1 MTILAVIPARQ
12 QCGVSDYAGHLYS
25 GAEFET
31 GSNRLIK
38 MPLNFWNCLKI
49 PFIRADIVHLQHEYS
64 IYGFAGCWGFLLF
77 CYLLLLRLTGGKL
90 VVTLHT
96 IYDWDQAGQIFAH
109 RTTSHL
115 LIQALRLYGKLY
127 HRLILLA
134 ASRVIFLS
142 EGSRAAFTRIAP
154 WATAIKLTVIPIGV
168 YDHPIR
174 ARDAAKLEAR
184 YGIQPD
190 DYVFTL
196 FGFAFPNKGY
206 HLAIE
211 ALKELQSGHSG
222 LKRAHPD
229 TAPVFPLAS
238 PEGGEGRDEEA
249 PMFTDPIP
257 SPQPSARLGGV
268 RESGAVSGCTRL
280 KLLIVSGEPGEG
292 GAQYLAS
299 LKEMTRRLG
308 LEPAV
313 IFTGFIPFDDPLLD
327 EALLRTQC
335 FLYPY
340 LKESA
345 TSGSLATTL
354 AARKIYLTSDLEM
367 FRSFTPGI
375 KFRAGDAG
383 DLAARML
390 QVRQM
395 DTDAIAANQGRLQAY
410 LAANNTEAM
419 RRNHLDCFVRLLEA
433 KSGSDSSL

>member
-12 QCGVSDYAGHLYS
+12 QCGISDYAGQLYS
-25 GAEFET
+25 GTDFET
-31 GSNRLIK
+31 GGNRLIK
-38 MPLNFWNCLKI
+38 VPLNFWNCLKI
-49 PFIRADIVHLQHEYS
+49 PFVRADIVHLQHEYS

-109 RTTSHL
+109 RTKSRV
-115 LIQALRLYGKLY
+115 LIQALRFYGKTY
-127 HRLILLA
+127 HRLLLLA

-142 EGSRAAFTRIAP
+142 EGSRGAFSRIAP
-154 WATAIKLTVIPIGV
+154 WADPKKFAVIPIGV

-184 YGIQPD
+184 YGIEPD

-211 ALKELQSGHSG
+211 AMKELQAGHSG
-222 LKRAHPD
+222 
-229 TAPVFPLAS
+229 
-238 PEGGEGRDEEA
+238 
-249 PMFTDPIP
+249 
-257 SPQPSARLGGV
+257 
-268 RESGAVSGCTRL
+268 L

-299 LKEMTRRLG
+299 LKEMTRRLD
-308 LEPAV
+308 LEKVV

-375 KFRAGDAG
+375 QFRAGEAG
-383 DLAARML
+383 DLAAKML

-395 DTDAIAANQGRLQAY
+395 DADAVAAYQGRLQTY

-419 RRNHLDCFVRLLEA
+419 RRSHLDCFVRLLEA
-433 KSGSDSSL
+433 KSGSDCSL

>member
-12 QCGVSDYAGHLYS
+12 QCGISDYAGQLYS
-25 GAEFET
+25 GTDFET
-31 GSNRLIK
+31 GGNRLIK
-38 MPLNFWNCLKI
+38 VPLNFWNCLKI
-49 PFIRADIVHLQHEYS
+49 PFVRADIVHLQHEYS
-64 IYGFAGCWGFLLF
+64 LYGFAGCWGFLLF

-109 RTTSHL
+109 RTKSRV
-115 LIQALRLYGKLY
+115 LIQALRFYGKTY
-127 HRLILLA
+127 HRLILRA
-134 ASRVIFLS
+134 ASLVIFLS
-142 EGSRAAFTRIAP
+142 EGSRAAFVRIAL
-154 WATAIKLTVIPIGV
+154 WADPKRFAVIPIGV
-168 YDHPIR
+168 YDHPIL

-184 YGIQPD
+184 YGIEPD

-211 ALKELQSGHSG
+211 ALKSLQTGHSG

-229 TAPVFPLAS
+229 TAPFFPLAS
-238 PEGGEGRDEEA
+238 PEGGEGRGEEA
-249 PMFTDPIP
+249 PMFTDQIP
-257 SPQPSARLGGV
+257 SPQPSPRLGGE

-292 GAQYLAS
+292 GAQYLAL
-299 LKEMTRRLG
+299 LKELTRRLG

-354 AARKIYLTSDLEM
+354 AARKIYVTSDLEM

-375 KFRAGDAG
+375 KFRAGEAG
-383 DLAARML
+383 DLAAKML

-395 DTDAIAANQGRLQAY
+395 DADAVAAYQGRLQTY
-410 LAANNTEAM
+410 LASNNTEAM
-419 RRNHLDCFVRLLEA
+419 RRSHLDCFVGLLEA
-433 KSGSDSSL
+433 KSGSDCSL

>member
-1 MTILAVIPARQ
+1 MTILSVIPARQ
-12 QCGVSDYAGHLYS
+12 RCGVSDYAGHLYA

-31 GSNRLIK
+31 GGNRLIK

-49 PFIRADIVHLQHEYS
+49 PFVRADIVHLQHEYS

-77 CYLLLLRLTGGKL
+77 GYLLLLRLTGAKL

-96 IYDWDQAGQIFAH
+96 IYNWDQAGQIFAH
-109 RTTSHL
+109 RTRSRL
-115 LIQALRLYGKLY
+115 LIQALRLYGKSY
-127 HRLILLA
+127 HRLLLMA

-142 EGSRAAFTRIAP
+142 EGSRAAFARIAP
-154 WATAIKLTVIPIGV
+154 WAAAKKLTVIPIGV

-174 ARDAAKLEAR
+174 ARDAAGLEAR
-184 YGIQPD
+184 HGIGPD

-211 ALKELQSGHSG
+211 AMNELQAG
-222 LKRAHPD
+222 
-229 TAPVFPLAS
+229 
-238 PEGGEGRDEEA
+238 
-249 PMFTDPIP
+249 
-257 SPQPSARLGGV
+257 QPG
-268 RESGAVSGCTRL
+268 L

-292 GAQYLAS
+292 GARYLAS
-299 LKEMTRRLG
+299 LKEMTSRLG
-308 LEPAV
+308 LDEAV

-354 AARKIYLTSDLEM
+354 AARKMYITSDLEM

-383 DLAARML
+383 DLAAKML
-390 QVRQM
+390 QVCQL
-395 DTDAIAANQGRLQAY
+395 DGDALAVCQGRLRAY
-410 LAANNTEAM
+410 LAGNNTEAM
-419 RRNHLDCFVRLLEA
+419 RKRHLDCFVRLLA
-433 KSGSDSSL
+433 GQPG